1 MATYNLE
8 EQEKID
14 SLKSWWESNGT
25 IVTVILFAIVAYF
38 AGTKGWDYYQQQ
50 QRVQAADLYVL
61 LQQVQQTEEVKK
73 INDAAHL
80 LLEGHPS
87 SGYAPRAA
95 VIAARANVDAGDIKT
110 AKYHLQWIM
119 ENAKEEEL
127 KDLARLRLASL
138 LLDEEKYN
146 DALKL
151 LDTRHG
157 EAFGGLYNDLKGDIY
172 VSMDQNVE
180 AQLAYQQAINMLGIN
195 GNYFNIVQMKLD
207 ALGGEV
213 SE

>member
-14 SLKSWWESNGT
+14 GMKSWWESHGT
-25 IVTVILFAIVAYF
+25 SVIVIVSVVIASY
-38 AGTKGWDYYQQQ
+38 AGTQGWQYYQQQ
-50 QRVQAADLYVL
+50 QRTQSADLYVL
-61 LQQVQQTEEVKK
+61 LQQVQQSEDAVK

-80 LLEGHPS
+80 LLEGYPS

-95 VIAARANVDAGDIKT
+95 MIAARANFDAGDIKA
-110 AKYHLQWIM
+110 AKGNLRWVLD
-119 ENAKEEEL
+119 NAKEEEL
-127 KDLARLRLASL
+127 KDLVRLRLAGL

-146 DALKL
+146 EALKL

-157 EAFGGLYNDLKGDIY
+157 EAFAGLYADLKGDI
-172 VSMDQNVE
+172 NVAAGRNAE
-180 AQLAYQQAINMLGIN
+180 AQLAYQTAINMLGTN
-195 GNYFNIVQMKLD
+195 NNYYNMVQMKLD
-207 ALGGEV
+207 ALGEV